1 MGYALEF
8 LGHHERELIA
18 RSVLQGIDEQN
29 STPDKIAAHCPMH
42 VEGTPGGAF
51 FYNVADDI
59 GGCFSCGQNTD
70 LIGLFNLAQGREPGD
85 PDGMREFIKEYG
97 QGQTGNRA
105 GKSRARNG
113 EFKQEIRLKPEEK
126 APQEWSD
133 HALKFAKHC
142 NEVLLNS
149 PELLEQLW
157 NWGILQE
164 TVEEQLI
171 GWNPERAFRPYTSW
185 GLPYE
190 ENENGKERCIMLPAG
205 FVFPCLRDGVVTR
218 MQIRRED
225 EQPKYYQIK
234 GGGKGPVVFGDLN
247 SKMFVLVETIRDAE
261 LAYQELKKYGVAV
274 IALGGASI
282 RPTEELHKV
291 LNKAELVL
299 IALDT
304 DPAGATNSFHFE
316 PWNKAR
322 FAWMNVYP
330 NAIRWPVPKTCGK
343 DLGDLAGTPLSVEA
357 WFFAGLPDYVKK
369 KISIETATQGVPEAT
384 VQEEPAV
391 TTKQQ
396 APQEQAKTPTVPQET
411 TEPVTKGDSLL
422 KPVPSS
428 TRVVRPLPPPDK
440 IPIEDYKKLHGYAHS
455 RGARLA
461 LEKGKLEI
469 EWRQGEDTK
478 LINWGKR
485 ALDGQPSL
493 VEILIRYMEAA

>member
-8 LGHHERELIA
+8 LGHHEREVIA
-18 RSVLQGIDEQN
+18 RSVLQGIDENN

-51 FYNVADDI
+51 FYNVIDDI
-59 GGCFSCGQNTD
+59 GGCFSCGQSTD
-70 LIGLFNLAQGREPGD
+70 LIGLYNLSNGREPGD

-97 QGQTGNRA
+97 QGQNGDRV

-113 EFKQEIRLKPEEK
+113 EFERTIRLKPEEK
-126 APQEWSD
+126 APQVWSD

-149 PELLEQLW
+149 PDLLEQLW
-157 NWGILQE
+157 NWGIQQK

-225 EQPKYYQIK
+225 GQPKYYQIK
-234 GGGKGPVVFGDLN
+234 GGGKGPVVFGNLD
-247 SKMFVLVETIRDAE
+247 SKIFVLVETIRDAE

-282 RPTEELHKV
+282 RPTEELHNI
-291 LNKAELVL
+291 LNKAELLLV
-299 IALDT
+299 ALDT
-304 DPAGATNSFHFE
+304 DPAGAINSYHFE
-316 PWNKAR
+316 PWNNSR

-330 NAIRWPVPKTCGK
+330 NAVRWPVPKQCGK
-343 DLGDLAGTPLSVEA
+343 DLGDLAATPVTVEQ
-357 WFFAGLPDYVKK
+357 WFLAGLPDHVKK
-369 KISIETATQGVPEAT
+369 KISLSTATQGEAQEKEQPQVE
-384 VQEEPAV
+384 VQDM
-391 TTKQQ
+391 
-396 APQEQAKTPTVPQET
+396 PQEVVTPVVQQDT
-411 TEPVTKGDSLL
+411 LL
-422 KPVPSS
+422 KPVPSAK
-428 TRVVRPLPPPDK
+428 RIVKPLPQPEK
-440 IPIEDYKKLHGYAHS
+440 IPIEDYKKIHGYAHP
-455 RGARLA
+455 RGAKLA

-469 EWRQGEDTK
+469 QWRQGEDKK
-478 LINWGKR
+478 LVNWGKR
-485 ALDGQPSL
+485 SLAGQPSL
-493 VEILIRYMEAA
+493 VAILTRYMEAA